1 MKQFFKICSVMLLAV
16 ILVVSF
22 AACKK
27 QAKEEKVTEV
37 SIGFMSSMTGTFAGV
52 AETQRKAFLYGVE
65 KVNAAGGLNM
75 PWGKVKLN
83 PVVADDEAKLDI
95 GVQRLRDMINK
106 GVFAVT
112 GGVWNPISAV
122 FNEEGKI
129 NPILYVPGY
138 VPALDS
144 YKKGVPAEGTFSSVF
159 TPWTLGYLNGQSI
172 VQDLGKKKIFFVERN
187 DSWGATIKAGLEAA
201 LKDYGGTIVGTDRV
215 NLGTADYSAVINKAL
230 KSDAEVFL
238 FSMFAGDAIA
248 CAKQVSDMGL
258 NKKMLTYNCFITNVV
273 AGGIPPAA
281 LDNLYG
287 LAYFYWDSTNPKVK
301 EFSDGFSKMW
311 NEPPD
316 AYGAT
321 QYVAF
326 EIAVRGAEK
335 AGSFDPSAIAKV
347 LMSGS
352 VDTIKG
358 AVSFRADQLPVI
370 EEAAFLVRGKAES
383 ARSGGPYDFFQ
394 VIKSYGGAGIL
405 PSLEFMGF

>member
-1 MKQFFKICSVMLLAV
+1 MKNFLKIFTGMLLV
-16 ILVVSF
+16 LLLLLSIT
-22 AACKK
+22 ACKK
-27 QAKEEKVTEV
+27 KEPAQTEV

-65 KVNAAGGLNM
+65 KINEAGGLSM

-83 PVVADDEAKLDI
+83 PVIADDEAKLDI
-95 GVQRLRDMINK
+95 GVQRLRDMLEK

-187 DSWGATIKAGLEAA
+187 DSWGATIKEGLEAA
-201 LKDYGGTIVGTDRV
+201 LKDHGGTIVGSDRV
-215 NLGTADYSAVINKAL
+215 NLGTADYSAVINRAL
-230 KSDAEVFL
+230 RSDADVFL
-238 FSMFAGDAIA
+238 FSMFAADAIA
-248 CAKQVSDMGL
+248 CAKQASDMGL
-258 NKKMLTYNCFITNVV
+258 NKQMLLYNCFITNVV
-273 AGGIPPAA
+273 AGGLPPAA
-281 LDNLYG
+281 LDNLHG
-287 LAYFYWDSTNPKVK
+287 LAYFYWDSPNPKVK
-301 EFSDGFSKMW
+301 EFSDGFLKRW

-335 AGSFDPSAIAKV
+335 AGTFDPAEIAKA
-347 LMSGS
+347 LKSGS
-352 VDTIKG
+352 VETIKG

-370 EEAAFLVRGKAES
+370 EEASFLVRGKTAADKKS
-383 ARSGGPYDFFQ
+383 DYDYFD
-394 VIKSYGGAGIL
+394 VLKTYGGEGIL
-405 PSLEFMGF
+405 PSLQFMGY

>member
-1 MKQFFKICSVMLLAV
+1 MKQLFKISTCILLVLVLLASV
-16 ILVVSF
+16 I
-22 AACKK
+22 ACKK
-27 QAKEEKVTEV
+27 KEPAQTEV

-65 KVNAAGGLNM
+65 KINEAGGLNM

-83 PVVADDEAKLDI
+83 PVIADDEAKLDI
-95 GVQRLRDMINK
+95 GVQRLRDMIEK

-129 NPILYVPGY
+129 TPILYVPGY

-144 YKKGVPAEGTFSSVF
+144 YKKGVPAEGTFASVF

-172 VQDLGKKKIFFVERN
+172 AQDLGKKKIFFVERN
-187 DSWGATIKAGLEAA
+187 DSWGATIKAGLESA
-201 LKDYGGTIVGTDRV
+201 LKDFGGTIVGSEKV
-215 NLGTADYSAVINKAL
+215 NLGTSDYSSVINKAH

-238 FSMFAGDAIA
+238 FSMFGADAIA
-248 CAKQVSDMGL
+248 CAKQAGDMGL
-258 NKKMLTYNCFITNVV
+258 GKQMLLYNCFITNVV
-273 AGGIPPAA
+273 AGGLPPAA
-281 LDNLYG
+281 LENLHG
-287 LAYFYWDSTNPKVK
+287 LAYFYWDTPNAKVK
-301 EFSDGFSKMW
+301 EFSDGFLKRW

-335 AGSFDPSAIAKV
+335 AGTFDPSAIAKV
-347 LMSGS
+347 LLTGS
-352 VDTIKG
+352 VETIKG
-358 AVSFRADQLPVI
+358 AVSFREDKLPII
-370 EEAAFLVRGKAES
+370 EEASFLVRGKVA
-383 ARSGGPYDFFQ
+383 ADRKGQYDYFD
-394 VIKSYGGAGIL
+394 VLKTYGGEGIL
-405 PSLEFMGF
+405 PSLEFMGY